1 MVIFT
6 GSVIQ
11 AMAQYNDTIQEVLD
25 FLDSHGMGYEIYT
38 HPPLFTVEDGM
49 KYWKEI
55 DERHCDGS
63 GPVHCKNLFLRNH
76 KGNRHYLVSFDCHKT
91 LDIHS
96 LEHLLRQGKLS
107 FASPERMWRCLRL
120 KPGSVSMFGL
130 IHDMDLQ
137 DAEPKEL
144 FDNGHRVKFFYDADL
159 LKVPFVSFHPCDNTA
174 TVVISSADFRR
185 FIEIWGGE
193 AEALEIA

>member
-1 MVIFT
+1 
-6 GSVIQ
+6 
-11 AMAQYNDTIQEVLD
+11 MAQYNDTIQEVLD

-96 LEHLLRQGKLS
+96 LEHLLRQGKLCH
-107 FASPERMWRCLRL
+107 SPLPRGCGAAC
-120 KPGSVSMFGL
+120 GSS
-130 IHDMDLQ
+130 
-137 DAEPKEL
+137 P
-144 FDNGHRVKFFYDADL
+144 
-159 LKVPFVSFHPCDNTA
+159 VPCPCS
-174 TVVISSADFRR
+174 V
-185 FIEIWGGE
+185 
-193 AEALEIA
+193 